1 MSGSATRPGKMVTP
15 GRWTEKKVAVERLAG
30 GL

>member
-1 MSGSATRPGKMVTP
+1 MSSSAIRHGKMVTP
-15 GRWTEKKVAVERLAG
+15 GRWTEKKVTVERLVG